1 MIKITNRS
9 NSRGA
14 SCGLPFSPKP
24 LLGPGV
30 AVEPVKG
37 TPSQTESSMLQRVTQ
52 CRSVVNVFLGRA
64 VNSSQASSKGF
75 STRPEIFRRH
85 RPKSILGVGPSVSTG
100 NFSLR
105 NRPGGIRPA
114 NPYPSPFSDSLSEA
128 SSRASPGRSRPS
140 LPLLSLLPLKLLFRC
155 PAVNLISILPGL
167 PLPWL
172 CLASNRFPRQSF
184 PQGKKIC
191 PFH

>member
-1 MIKITNRS
+1 MHEGRP
-9 NSRGA
+9 G
-14 SCGLPFSPKP
+14 SPLSPEP
-24 LLGPGV
+24 LLAPGV
-30 AVEPVKG
+30 AVESAKG

-64 VNSSQASSKGF
+64 VNSSQVSSKGF

-85 RPKSILGVGPSVSTG
+85 CPKSILGVGPSVRTG

-105 NRPGGIRPA
+105 NWPGGIRPA
-114 NPYPSPFSDSLSEA
+114 IPLSLSLFGFAWRSLSTRVSGSISAIFPPSFSPTLET
-128 SSRASPGRSRPS
+128 SISLSRREP
-140 LPLLSLLPLKLLFRC
+140 
-155 PAVNLISILPGL
+155 NLHSTGS

-184 PQGKKIC
+184 PQVKKIC